1 MWQVRVIDQTIT
13 QQYNSGRT
21 QIYVESLN
29 LIQDNLWTGV
39 GLGKYI
45 FYNAQGHRYPHNLFL
60 EVTVESG
67 LLGLLLLMIIV
78 SVVMWQGSSKTLRN
92 NPYAYL
98 SYIAFVS
105 LLVAT
110 QFSGD
115 IYDSRSIFLLGLM
128 TLSHHITSD
137 NREKGIL

>member
-13 QQYNSGRT
+13 QQYSSGRT

-45 FYNAQGHRYPHNLFL
+45 FYNAQGQRYPHNLFL

-78 SVVMWQGSSKTLRN
+78 SVVM
-92 NPYAYL
+92 
-98 SYIAFVS
+98 
-105 LLVAT
+105 
-110 QFSGD
+110 
-115 IYDSRSIFLLGLM
+115 
-128 TLSHHITSD
+128 
-137 NREKGIL
+137 

>member
-13 QQYNSGRT
+13 QQYSSGRT

-45 FYNAQGHRYPHNLFL
+45 FYNAQGQRYPHNLFL

-105 LLVAT
+105 FA
-110 QFSGD
+110 
-115 IYDSRSIFLLGLM
+115 SRN
-128 TLSHHITSD
+128 TV
-137 NREKGIL
+137 